1 MSRLVY
7 QTATLLEKHD
17 SSWFD
22 YILSLLGPYCA
33 KGWDRQ
39 ENIDTRDNTTSIRM
53 ILSTLTY
60 ACFYKLH
67 LLFFPEG
74 SGSRVFTKE
83 MFNEFNEIS
92 LAALIMSS
100 GYILDYGVTGVH
112 YNYVFSSRFNAR
124 VDWWKSGL
132 ALHLPYHCTSE
143 ELNLL
148 QNRLSELGIDSVIAL
163 SRVRRMRAGPR
174 ILIPFEEFSKLKK
187 VVGQYI
193 IENKKYLIENK

>member
-1 MSRLVY
+1 
-7 QTATLLEKHD
+7 
-17 SSWFD
+17 
-22 YILSLLGPYCA
+22 
-33 KGWDRQ
+33 
-39 ENIDTRDNTTSIRM
+39 
-53 ILSTLTY
+53 
-60 ACFYKLH
+60 
-67 LLFFPEG
+67 
-74 SGSRVFTKE
+74 
-83 MFNEFNEIS
+83 MFSEFNEIS
-92 LAALIMSS
+92 LAALIMSRSS

-174 ILIPFEEFSKLKK
+174 ILIPFEEFGKLQK

-193 IENKKYLIENK
+193 IENKKYLIEFKFKNNCPLKFQIKNSSY